1 MTTGVAILGC
11 GFVADMYRRTLGLH
25 GALNL
30 IGVYDLE
37 RSRREEMA
45 RVTGAEAYP
54 DMAALLADTR
64 VTLVINLTNPEAH
77 FETTQALLQAG
88 RHVYTEKPLAMR
100 FDQAQA
106 LVALAK
112 ARGLHLVSA
121 PCTLLNPTAQTLWRL
136 VQQEAVGRVRL
147 IHAEMDDGMVH
158 RAPTAKWINTMGVA
172 WPTIDEFEVGCT
184 VEHAG
189 YALSWLCAMFG
200 PVETLTAHSEALV
213 PDKAPDAGP
222 IQAPDYSVAT
232 MRFQA
237 GPVLRLTNGI
247 YAPPDHRLRIF
258 GDDGVI
264 EVADTWEDWSTIRL
278 RRYKTIRRR
287 RFLSRGKKVPLLG
300 RKPKDRVFRD
310 PRMRDFCRGIAEM
323 AGAIAAGR
331 APYTGADYALHLCE
345 VTLAAHFGATET
357 AGGFDGALATMPY
370 KVQSRFAPVAPLED
384 L

>member
-1 MTTGVAILGC
+1 MTGIAMLGC
-11 GFVADMYRRTLGLH
+11 GFVADFYRRTLPLHPGLD
-25 GALNL
+25 L

-37 RSRREEMA
+37 RSRGEEMA
-45 RVTGAEAYP
+45 RATGAVAYP
-54 DMAALLADTR
+54 DMAALLADDR
-64 VTLVINLTNPEAH
+64 VGLVINLTNPEAH
-77 FETTQALLQAG
+77 FETTRALLEAG
-88 RHVYTEKPLAMR
+88 KHVYTEKPLAMR
-100 FDQAQA
+100 LDHAR
-106 LVALAK
+106 ALADLAR
-112 ARGLHLVSA
+112 ARGLSLVSA
-121 PCTLLNPTAQTLWRL
+121 PCTLLNPTAQTLWKLLRE
-136 VQQEAVGRVRL
+136 EAVGRVRL

-158 RAPTAKWINTMGVA
+158 RAPTAKWINTLGVA

-222 IQAPDYSVAT
+222 IHAPDYSVAT
-232 MRFQA
+232 MRFES

-264 EVADTWEDWSTIRL
+264 EVADTWEDWSKIML
-278 RRYKTIRRR
+278 RRYRTIRRR
-287 RFLSRGKKVPLLG
+287 RFLSRGKAVPLLG
-300 RKPKDRVFRD
+300 RQPKDRVFRD

-323 AGAIAAGR
+323 AAAIEAGR

-345 VTLAAHFGATET
+345 LTLAAHFGATATE
-357 AGGFDGALATMPY
+357 GGFDGDLATMPY
-370 KVQSRFAPVAPLED
+370 QVRSRFAPIAPLEG